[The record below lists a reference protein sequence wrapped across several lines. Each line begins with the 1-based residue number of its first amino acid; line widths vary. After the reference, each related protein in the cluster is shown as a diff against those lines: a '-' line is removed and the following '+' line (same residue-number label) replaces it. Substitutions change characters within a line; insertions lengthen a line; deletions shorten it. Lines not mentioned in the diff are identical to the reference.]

1 MSGNSATFAAI
12 FAVVLFLAGS
22 GSNGAA
28 AQGAKAPETRSD
40 VNQAQRRLTAAEAV
54 LRDARDARAK
64 VEAVA
69 GEVLVRI
76 GERRR
81 AADAVPDDARRVEA
95 LRAVAAEERRAKD
108 DIARARAAEAA
119 AERNAE
125 DAALALARARSDPR
139 AGGRAP
145 AKALSPPKDAPKEA
159 PKETRKVTPK
169 GAPKEKAIEAKDA
182 PAPVAAPPPP
192 APPAAAPPAALE
204 ALVLARMD
212 VEAAEAAF
220 ARAKAAR
227 EEAERASG
235 EETRELARMLAE
247 TVELKKHA
255 EGARAAEAAELEA
268 SLKTQL
274 QAATAKLGDARA
286 REAEAK
292 AALDAARAKE
302 AKARAEVEAKIPAR

>member
-1 MSGNSATFAAI
+1 MSGNSAAFAAI
-12 FAVVLFLAGS
+12 FAGTLLLAGP
-22 GSNGAA
+22 GGHGAA
-28 AQGAKAPETRSD
+28 AQGPKTPDTRSE
-40 VNQAQRRLTAAEAV
+40 VNQAQRQLTAAEAV

-64 VEAVA
+64 VEAAA
-69 GEVLVRI
+69 GETLIRI
-76 GERRR
+76 EERHR
-81 AADAVPDDARRVEA
+81 AANAIPDDARRAEA
-95 LRAVAAEERRAKD
+95 LRAIAAEEQRAKD

-139 AGGRAP
+139 AGSRAP
-145 AKALSPPKDAPKEA
+145 AKAASPPKDAS
-159 PKETRKVTPK
+159 
-169 GAPKEKAIEAKDA
+169 KEKAVETKAA

-192 APPAAAPPAALE
+192 TLPAAVPPAALE

-212 VEAAEAAF
+212 VESAEAAF
-220 ARAKAAR
+220 ARARAAR

-268 SLKTQL
+268 SLKTRL
-274 QAATAKLGDARA
+274 QAATAKLGDTRA

-292 AALDAARAKE
+292 AALDSARAKE

>member
-1 MSGNSATFAAI
+1 MSGNSAAFAAI
-12 FAVVLFLAGS
+12 FAGTLLLAGP
-22 GSNGAA
+22 GGHGAA
-28 AQGAKAPETRSD
+28 AQGPKTPDTRSE
-40 VNQAQRRLTAAEAV
+40 VNQAQRQLTAAEAV

-64 VEAVA
+64 VEAAA
-69 GEVLVRI
+69 GETLIRI
-76 GERRR
+76 EERHR
-81 AADAVPDDARRVEA
+81 AANAIPDDARRAEA
-95 LRAVAAEERRAKD
+95 LRAIAAEEQRAKD

-125 DAALALARARSDPR
+125 DAALALARARS
-139 AGGRAP
+139 GTRAP
-145 AKALSPPKDAPKEA
+145 TKAASPPKDAS
-159 PKETRKVTPK
+159 
-169 GAPKEKAIEAKDA
+169 KEKAVETKAA

-192 APPAAAPPAALE
+192 TLPAAVPPAALE

-212 VEAAEAAF
+212 VESAEAAF
-220 ARAKAAR
+220 ARARAAR

-268 SLKTQL
+268 SLKTRL
-274 QAATAKLGDARA
+274 QAATAKLGDTRA

-292 AALDAARAKE
+292 AALDSARAKE